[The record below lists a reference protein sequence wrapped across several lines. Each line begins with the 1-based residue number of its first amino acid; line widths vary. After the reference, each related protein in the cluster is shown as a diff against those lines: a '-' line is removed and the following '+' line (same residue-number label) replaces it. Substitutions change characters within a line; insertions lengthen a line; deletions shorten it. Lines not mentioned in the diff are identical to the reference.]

1 MQYTISSDRDIFNS
15 YHSTC
20 LEYMIVYYVGEIQAT
35 KSAKTSVSRK
45 PATLQVEEV
54 WSVWLLC
61 QPDHLLC
68 FSDLSYDFCSY
79 SKQPTKASV

>member
-15 YHSTC
+15 YHST
-20 LEYMIVYYVGEIQAT
+20 LLIVYYYVGEIQTT

-68 FSDLSYDFCSY
+68 LSDLSYDFCSY
-79 SKQPTKASV
+79 SKQPTKSSV